1 MRDFLYRVFIED
13 FLLKAFALIIAVGLA
28 IFVRTELE
36 QSTTLYVRVQY
47 IEPRGRIMV
56 SDQKLDQVRVAVRGP
71 WARISRIE
79 DNAIQPIVIDMSN
92 LSDGELRFAP
102 EMVRLPPGLR
112 VESFTP
118 IGMYMHFEPEVTVS
132 LGVNLTIEGEPPEGY
147 RFRQATPSPRV
158 VRLRGAQ
165 NVLESMHHVLSRPV
179 SVVNIR
185 DTVMLPVELAP
196 LPKAARAN
204 FLPETVK
211 RFASASI
218 VQFGNELQYD
228 QYRPTDVAPTVE
240 GLKKVCDLYYRPLA
254 LKIGRER
261 MAGPSIL
268 PHHDG
273 PKWMKLFV
281 DAGFYD
287 PAITR
292 FSDYHLYFGAGT
304 GKQQIVD
311 TVGACDALLPKGIE
325 RISSE
330 FGKDVHDAN
339 LDYSRLESNYATY
352 ATLGISPM
360 AHFMG
365 GTMMRFKHTKGI
377 YSRDGKRINDD
388 VRGCLVKA
396 GAKVQAVQAQP
407 PIA

>member
-196 LPKAARAN
+196 LPKHVRLADDPPPKMSATIFVELVERHYSNVPIRPSGQIQNVTLSPESATVVLRGQGLDR
-204 FLPETVK
+204 FLDMPQLVLDTIAEERKPVGTTFRK
-211 RFASASI
+211 R
-218 VQFGNELQYD
+218 
-228 QYRPTDVAPTVE
+228 P
-240 GLKKVCDLYYRPLA
+240 
-254 LKIGRER
+254 
-261 MAGPSIL
+261 
-268 PHHDG
+268 
-273 PKWMKLFV
+273 
-281 DAGFYD
+281 
-287 PAITR
+287 
-292 FSDYHLYFGAGT
+292 
-304 GKQQIVD
+304 QIVN
-311 TVGACDALLPKGIE
+311 LPPGIAYE
-325 RISSE
+325 IQPAEVE
-330 FGKDVHDAN
+330 FTILRTEPDKPA
-339 LDYSRLESNYATY
+339 RK
-352 ATLGISPM
+352 P
-360 AHFMG
+360 
-365 GTMMRFKHTKGI
+365 
-377 YSRDGKRINDD
+377 
-388 VRGCLVKA
+388 
-396 GAKVQAVQAQP
+396 
-407 PIA
+407 

>member
-1 MRDFLYRVFIED
+1 MPTRSLNFAQAALLDKKTAALDVYRIKSTGKWAKGFEKISAGVRTRSYNDSVQVYRTDSVEFWLDGKLARVHTINTGKTNFVFGLIQVVEVD
-13 FLLKAFALIIAVGLA
+13 AVSTPEIAYIPATDEEWPAKSGKWIAGDDPAKFAPLLKADGV
-28 IFVRTELE
+28 
-36 QSTTLYVRVQY
+36 
-47 IEPRGRIMV
+47 
-56 SDQKLDQVRVAVRGP
+56 K
-71 WARISRIE
+71 WARIWTSLTGSYGLFDAWAKNGIKT
-79 DNAIQPIVIDMSN
+79 IVTTTFREGSWK
-92 LSDGELRFAP
+92 LSD
-102 EMVRLPPGLR
+102 
-112 VESFTP
+112 SSTP
-118 IGMYMHFEPEVTVS
+118 
-132 LGVNLTIEGEPPEGY
+132 
-147 RFRQATPSPRV
+147 ATYV
-158 VRLRGAQ
+158 
-165 NVLESMHHVLSRPV
+165 
-179 SVVNIR
+179 
-185 DTVMLPVELAP
+185 
-196 LPKAARAN
+196 N

-365 GTMMRFKHTKGI
+365 GTMMRFQHTKGI

-388 VRGCLVKA
+388 VRDCLVKA
-396 GAKVQAVQAQP
+396 GAKVQAVGAATPVQ
-407 PIA
+407 